1 MWGAPLDSHEHSCV
15 IVNVC
20 RQAGTWS
27 PGVGTGMWFV
37 LISISEAFHEI
48 WESPGDGDPQLDPQS
63 PSPRMGYGIRDPVQ
77 KKKKMC
83 NSLFEKYQDF
93 QDGNSIALN
102 QVWGLSEH

>member
-48 WESPGDGDPQLDPQS
+48 WESPGDGDPRLDPQS

-77 KKKKMC
+77 KKKKKC
-83 NSLFEKYQDF
+83 ATPCLK
-93 QDGNSIALN
+93 SIKTFKMATA
-102 QVWGLSEH
+102 